1 MIGYAGVS
9 HDAKFLGNFNY
20 KHQAVTFGFRIKSM

>member
-9 HDAKFLGNFNY
+9 RGAKLLGNFNY
-20 KHQAVTFGFRIKSM
+20 KHLAVTFDVRIKSM